1 MKIYLIGMPGSGKT
15 FLGRKLAQAL
25 KLQFTDLDESIE
37 KKEQQMIR
45 QIIQEKGETY
55 FRECEQELLHQ
66 TEHKNNFVISCG
78 GGTPIFYNNMEWM
91 KKHGIVIWLNTPL
104 PIISE
109 RILKNIT
116 RRPLFMGLSKEELNI
131 KIEDLLKKR
140 NPIYKK
146 AHISIEINLKNK
158 SSLSS
163 VIQDVIAFSA
173 RMKH

>member
-25 KLQFTDLDESIE
+25 KLQFIDLDEWIE

-45 QIIQEKGETY
+45 QIVQEKGETY
-55 FRECEQELLHQ
+55 FREREQELLHQ
-66 TEHKNNFVISCG
+66 TELKNNFVISCG
-78 GGTPIFYNNMEWM
+78 GGTPVFYNNMEWM

-104 PIISE
+104 SIISE

-116 RRPLFMGLSKEELNI
+116 RRPLFMGLSKDELNI
-131 KIEDLLKKR
+131 KIEELLKKR

-146 AHISIEINLKNK
+146 SHISIEINTKNK

-163 VIQDVIAFSA
+163 VIQDVIAFSSKI
-173 RMKH
+173 KH